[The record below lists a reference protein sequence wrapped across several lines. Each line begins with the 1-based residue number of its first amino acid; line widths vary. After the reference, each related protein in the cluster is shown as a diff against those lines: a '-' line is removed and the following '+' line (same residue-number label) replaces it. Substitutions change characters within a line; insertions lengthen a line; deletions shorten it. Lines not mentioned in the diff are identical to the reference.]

1 MTTKSQSLR
10 RRLAGADLIGFDT
23 SMWKNLSKRDV
34 KNGGRAGQRSKVLA
48 AKAGTKEAR
57 RR

>member
-1 MTTKSQSLR
+1 MKPNSQSVR
-10 RRLAGADLIGFDT
+10 KRLIGANLIGFDT
-23 SMWKNLSKRDV
+23 SIWKNLPKRDV
-34 KNGGRAGQRSKVLA
+34 KNGGKAGQRSKVLA